1 MSSDNDKKAIN
12 IIVATSTNYGI
23 GYDNKMCWHIPEE
36 LKHFKKITTTVEDKK
51 KRNCVIMGK
60 NTWYSLPKRPL
71 PDRINII
78 ISSAD
83 YNKISCEVREYD
95 EDNIK
100 VFKNIENAFKYV
112 EENDEIESAF
122 IIGGAQLYNEC
133 LDNYVE
139 KIKYMYL
146 TIIYDKNKNNIENIR
161 YLSNKCCQYNISINK
176 IIEDFLILVDHGDYY
191 LRIKYSKLPI
201 KKYEDIKKNEKM
213 KIIEIGSNIEYMLSQ
228 TNKSKEPIYIEMLL
242 FKLLY

>member
-1 MSSDNDKKAIN
+1 MSFDNHNDKKAIN

-100 VFKNIENAFKYV
+100 VFKNIENVFKYV

-139 KIKYMYL
+139 KIKYMYM
-146 TIIYDKNKNNIENIR
+146 TIIYDKNYECNKFIPAPAIFNNFKFEKKDVYNSDLMYITMKG
-161 YLSNKCCQYNISINK
+161 YNK
-176 IIEDFLILVDHGDYY
+176 G
-191 LRIKYSKLPI
+191 IKYPR
-201 KKYEDIKKNEKM
+201 D
-213 KIIEIGSNIEYMLSQ
+213 
-228 TNKSKEPIYIEMLL
+228 EPVD
-242 FKLLY
+242 

>member
-1 MSSDNDKKAIN
+1 MSFDNHNDKKAIN

-83 YNKISCEVREYD
+83 YNKISCEVREYG

-139 KIKYMYL
+139 KIKYMYM
-146 TIIYDKNKNNIENIR
+146 TIIYDKNYECNKFIAASAIFNNFKFEKKDVYNSDLMYITMKG
-161 YLSNKCCQYNISINK
+161 YNK
-176 IIEDFLILVDHGDYY
+176 G
-191 LRIKYSKLPI
+191 IKYPR
-201 KKYEDIKKNEKM
+201 D
-213 KIIEIGSNIEYMLSQ
+213 
-228 TNKSKEPIYIEMLL
+228 EPAD
-242 FKLLY
+242 